1 MFATINHNGNS
12 YKIDFSHPLDISIS
26 LRGDNKNPIAWYLKH
41 PEVKPVID
49 GNFIGKVS
57 KGASVNFNNI
67 WFNPHAHAT
76 HTECVGHISNEIHTI
91 QQHLKTFFF
100 KARLI
105 SIEPQKKGGD
115 LVFTKKQLSEKLKH
129 IDCEALVIRTLPN
142 YIGKISKNHSHTNW
156 PYIEEDAMVW
166 IRDAGIKHLLI
177 DQPSVD
183 KEKDDGK
190 LLAHKAFWDYPKNT
204 RFDATI
210 TELIYVPNKI
220 EDGNYFLNLQPA
232 SFENDAA
239 PCKPVLYKIIDL

>member
-1 MFATINHNGNS
+1 MLATISHNGNS
-12 YKIDFSHPLDISIS
+12 YKIDFSRPLDISIS
-26 LRGDNKNPIAWYLKH
+26 LRGDNKNPIAWYLNH
-41 PEVKPVID
+41 PTIEPVRD

-57 KGASVNFNNI
+57 QGASVNFNNI

-76 HTECVGHISNEIHTI
+76 HTECVGHITNEFHSI

-105 SIEPQKKGGD
+105 SVEPEKRGADQVITQKIIEKK
-115 LVFTKKQLSEKLKH
+115 LENVNF
-129 IDCEALVIRTLPN
+129 EAVIIRCLPN
-142 YIGKISKNHSHTNW
+142 YIGKISKHHSNSNW
-156 PYIEEDAMVW
+156 PYLEEDAA
-166 IRDAGIKHLLI
+166 IFLREKGIKHLLI

-190 LLAHKAFWDYPKNT
+190 LLAHKAFWNYPKNI
-204 RFDATI
+204 RFDSTI

-220 EDGNYFLNLQPA
+220 DDGDYFLNLQPA

-239 PCKPVLYKIIDL
+239 PCKPVLYKIMK